1 LIQYITGNDI
11 EILIDMNNLHK
22 NDLMRK
28 INAAIETVRPY
39 LRADGGDV
47 ELIDVTDDLVVKVRL
62 TGACDGCP
70 FSMMTLKAG
79 IEQAI
84 RKNVPEIKKLQA
96 VE

>member
-1 LIQYITGNDI
+1 
-11 EILIDMNNLHK
+11 
-22 NDLMRK
+22 MRK

>member
-1 LIQYITGNDI
+1 M
-11 EILIDMNNLHK
+11 ENNRK
-22 NDLMRK
+22 KELMQK
-28 INAAIETVRPY
+28 INLAIESVRPY
-39 LRADGGDV
+39 LKADGGDV
-47 ELIDVTDDLVVKVRL
+47 ELIDLTEDFIVKVRL

-84 RKNVPEIKKLQA
+84 RKNVPEIKELVA